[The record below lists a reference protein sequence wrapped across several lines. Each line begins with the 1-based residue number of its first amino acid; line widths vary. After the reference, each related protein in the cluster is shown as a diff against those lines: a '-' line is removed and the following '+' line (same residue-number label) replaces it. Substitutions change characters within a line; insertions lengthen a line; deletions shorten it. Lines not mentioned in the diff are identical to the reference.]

1 MNWTSIIG
9 IFAKP
14 LGAVINKGL
23 AMASTAFVTWAVAKG
38 LPLDSASAL
47 AGMVV
52 MGLSTLVSGFAA
64 TQGVQIP
71 VINADDTN
79 GVKVVSANSPSPAVD
94 APLAV
99 TPAKA

>member
-1 MNWTSIIG
+1 MNWTSIVA

-38 LPLDSASAL
+38 LPLDSASSL

-52 MGLSTLVSGFAA
+52 MGISTLITGFAA
-64 TQGVQIP
+64 SQGVQIP
-71 VINADDTN
+71 IINDDATN
-79 GVKVVSANSPSPAVD
+79 GVKVVSVTSPSPAVN
-94 APLAV
+94 APA
-99 TPAKA
+99 A